1 MHPDFDLPSR
11 GRIDGRTS
19 SITAAFFQ
27 AITPV
32 RTPSDSE
39 VDEVLAVLGMNRGDC
54 RCAYCGDART
64 EWDHFRPIVKGRQPT
79 GYITEI
85 ANLVPS
91 CGKCN
96 QSKGNRSWKE
106 WMLGP
111 AKRSPQ
117 QRQIPDLAA
126 RVARLEAFEKWRE
139 PVRVDYAK
147 VIGEER
153 WSQYQHLLRTAVDH
167 LAGAQKVA
175 LELLELANQE
185 LANQHLQLTA
195 AGERMSRRG

>member
-1 MHPDFDLPSR
+1 MHPDFDLPSK

-32 RTPSDSE
+32 MVPSDGD
-39 VDEVLAVLGMNRGDC
+39 VDEALAVLGMKASDC
-54 RCAYCGDART
+54 RCAYCGDPRT

-79 GYITEI
+79 GYVTEI

-96 QSKGNRSWKE
+96 QSKGNKNWKE

-111 AKRSPQ
+111 AKRSPR
-117 QRQIPDLAA
+117 QRGIPDLAE
-126 RVARLEAFEKWRE
+126 RVANLEAFDRWRE
-139 PVRVDYAK
+139 PIRIDYPA
-147 VIGEER
+147 VIGQER
-153 WSQYQHLLRTAVDH
+153 WLQYCQLLDTAVNH
-167 LAGAQKVA
+167 LSAAQKVA
-175 LELLELANQE
+175 AELLVIINAGLANTR
-185 LANQHLQLTA
+185 LQPA
-195 AGERMSRRG
+195 ADSGGPGL